1 MPRPYNQLIPVVYR
15 VPQYDY
21 NNFMYFS
28 KNFMHI
34 LGHARSGNNNSNNT
48 KTIPALSGNG
58 IDYRRNGIRYRA
70 SLSLV
75 ATPPSPSPAP
85 SVGCFLSPR
94 VPLCRL
100 TLEFEMQNKNE
111 II

>member
-1 MPRPYNQLIPVVYR
+1 
-15 VPQYDY
+15 
-21 NNFMYFS
+21 
-28 KNFMHI
+28 MHI
-34 LGHARSGNNNSNNT
+34 LGHARSGNNNSSNT

-75 ATPPSPSPAP
+75 ATLLSLPSNSFSC
-85 SVGCFLSPR
+85 SVCFLSPR

-100 TLEFEMQNKNE
+100 TLEFEMQNKKE
-111 II
+111 KI